1 VITVRH
7 RASRGAVGTVIL
19 YEVTR
24 GPCPSTPPSA
34 EVVATSPKRVH
45 EEHSEV
51 QSVNTSY
58 ILSQRRSREKAR
70 RRALFPSGVGSEVAC
85 RLHAALVASLGVLLG
100 WLQGL
105 LQGNEAASFRR

>member
-1 VITVRH
+1 MITVRH

-45 EEHSEV
+45 EEQSEV
-51 QSVNTSY
+51 QYCKY

-105 LQGNEAASFRR
+105 LQGNEAASFRQ

>member
-1 VITVRH
+1 VSTLF
-7 RASRGAVGTVIL
+7 TVIL

-51 QSVNTSY
+51 QYCKY

-105 LQGNEAASFRR
+105 LQGNGAASFRQ